1 MCLVLYLFY
10 LFNGHKKC
18 NNSLIIIFFAIL
30 LAGHSFVEP
39 LSLPDLPSYLELYN
53 EVYNVKSSLES
64 LILLNLTYSMELGYV
79 FFNKLCSHI
88 SQDFGFFLLI
98 VNFILLVSYFKI
110 IVNYSPYI
118 YLSIIL
124 FVLTTYGQSYF
135 VLRQHLAV
143 GVILLTYPAI
153 INRELKKFIIFS
165 FIAFLL
171 HKSSLIWFPI
181 YFIYGIKNNKKL
193 IISLIC
199 SAIFLSLVFSKLSI
213 ITDYLKIGYGTYI
226 DGEKEGAANFTEFF
240 LAIIFLSTSIFFQRR
255 MILHKGINKLVFI
268 AFSINTI
275 MSLVGVN
282 LGILTRL
289 KLYYFISI
297 IFIIPLT
304 VKYINTKILRF
315 FYIFTI
321 ISILTIQ
328 TFWGSNAANFENM
341 KLDDPS
347 LVNLV
352 FYIIMIFIFMGMTKY
367 FKFKVK

>member
-1 MCLVLYLFY
+1 
-10 LFNGHKKC
+10 
-18 NNSLIIIFFAIL
+18 
-30 LAGHSFVEP
+30 
-39 LSLPDLPSYLELYN
+39 
-53 EVYNVKSSLES
+53 
-64 LILLNLTYSMELGYV
+64 
-79 FFNKLCSHI
+79 
-88 SQDFGFFLLI
+88 
-98 VNFILLVSYFKI
+98 
-110 IVNYSPYI
+110 
-118 YLSIIL
+118 
-124 FVLTTYGQSYF
+124 
-135 VLRQHLAV
+135 
-143 GVILLTYPAI
+143 
-153 INRELKKFIIFS
+153 
-165 FIAFLL
+165 
-171 HKSSLIWFPI
+171 
-181 YFIYGIKNNKKL
+181 
-193 IISLIC
+193 
-199 SAIFLSLVFSKLSI
+199 
-213 ITDYLKIGYGTYI
+213 
-226 DGEKEGAANFTEFF
+226 
-240 LAIIFLSTSIFFQRR
+240 